1 MISAAEFSEQLERDG
16 FIKLPQFLSTEAVTT
31 LIQITDWL
39 YSTVN
44 AAETSGR
51 EPRKTA
57 AAEYLLTTNRIWS
70 GLQLDTVREFLAD
83 ESRDLLRRFDAVVAE
98 IERGVMHLL
107 GDGWEWRPEGSFF
120 RRLTKTPAHVPWHSD
135 AEAASTLKLGPR
147 AISMWVPLVSV
158 GETMPSLEFVR
169 GSHHVMRNPETPM
182 PPDRH
187 RPEEWVNATV
197 AGERIAP
204 RAEPGDVLVFDE
216 FTLHRTQ
223 PLSGHSSQRT
233 SCEFRFALPGSSR
246 VSEEVPID
254 VPRVPKGIWKRL
266 GERLAFRRH

>member
-1 MISAAEFSEQLERDG
+1 MITAAEFSAQLEQDG
-16 FIKLPQFLSTEAVTT
+16 FIKLPQFLSAPAVAN

-39 YSTVN
+39 YSTLN
-44 AAETSGR
+44 SAETTGQKL
-51 EPRKTA
+51 RKTA
-57 AAEYLLTTNRIWS
+57 AAEYLLSTNRLWS
-70 GLQLDTVREFLAD
+70 GLQLDSVREFLAD
-83 ESRDLLRRFDAVVAE
+83 QNRDLLPRFDAVVAE
-98 IERGVMHLL
+98 IERGVAHLL

-120 RRLTKTPAHVPWHSD
+120 RRLAKAPSHVAWHSD

-246 VSEEVPID
+246 VSEEVPIA
-254 VPRVPKGIWKRL
+254 VPQVPKGIWQRL
-266 GERLAFRRH
+266 GERLAFLRH